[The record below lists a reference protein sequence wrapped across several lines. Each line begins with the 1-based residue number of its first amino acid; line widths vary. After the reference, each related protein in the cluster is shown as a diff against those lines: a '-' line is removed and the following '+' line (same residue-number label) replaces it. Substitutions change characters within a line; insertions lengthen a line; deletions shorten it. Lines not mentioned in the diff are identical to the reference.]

1 MVSKQHVHDDRDD
14 DAADGDEENDDVTH
28 SLTHSLAIYP
38 GLEVRV
44 LDRIRFAEPES
55 GSGLDSVK
63 SSVQCANP
71 NPDSRVRF

>member
-28 SLTHSLAIYP
+28 SLTIYP

-63 SSVQCANP
+63 PSVQCANP